1 MYHMN
6 IWKSQVSKILF
17 ITNNAITI
25 KLIIHTLPL
34 EQVVNPYV
42 AKYRHAYQV
51 QLGVCMQPRLS

>member
-17 ITNNAITI
+17 ITNITITI

-34 EQVVNPYV
+34 EQIVILN
-42 AKYRHAYQV
+42 
-51 QLGVCMQPRLS
+51 SFF